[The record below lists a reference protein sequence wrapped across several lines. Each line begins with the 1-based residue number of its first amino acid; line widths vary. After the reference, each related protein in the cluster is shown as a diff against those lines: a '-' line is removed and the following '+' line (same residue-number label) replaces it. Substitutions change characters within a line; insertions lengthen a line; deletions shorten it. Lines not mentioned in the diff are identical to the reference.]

1 MESMSENE
9 WLASPNQSSYVPV
22 VLVKVLDLTV
32 REIIRRGERR
42 QGGGA
47 EEETGRGYMDWD
59 LKTPL
64 WDLAEL
70 EREDIPNLTPRVRSS
85 DFGGQK
91 AKGDCSV
98 DLKLGR
104 LGDFGDGSVDK
115 LKDQRMSTMVSASSS
130 SSLKRA
136 RVPSTANQAASCLV
150 DGCSS
155 DLSNCRD
162 YHRRHK
168 VCEIHSKTPT
178 VMVGGQA
185 QRFCQQCSRFHSLA
199 EFDEVKRS
207 CRKRLDGH
215 NRRRRKPQP
224 ESLSMNSG
232 GLFSNHQGPR
242 LLPFS
247 STQIFS
253 TSSMVSAAWTGVV
266 KTEEDATLF
275 NHHFINRQNS
285 FTGSFPHNYKGVG
298 KQFPFV
304 QSNATTL
311 ANQTA
316 PEASVCQP
324 LLNNIASSRSEGGR
338 KIFSNGLTTVHD
350 SDCALSLL
358 SSPSTQ
364 TSGVSLSHVV
374 QPESIHMA
382 QPLVPGLQ
390 YSGLG
395 RYPSSRGMEDEQV
408 GSVLITD
415 NGDADLHCDGI
426 FHVGSDGSSQN
437 VGQQTLPFSWE

>member
-1 MESMSENE
+1 
-9 WLASPNQSSYVPV
+9 
-22 VLVKVLDLTV
+22 
-32 REIIRRGERR
+32 
-42 QGGGA
+42 
-47 EEETGRGYMDWD
+47 MDWD

-70 EREDIPNLTPRVRSS
+70 EREAIPNLNPRVGSNDLGS
-85 DFGGQK
+85 QK
-91 AKGDCSV
+91 SKGDFSV

-115 LKDQRMSTMVSASSS
+115 LKEQRISTMVSASPSS
-130 SSLKRA
+130 SSKRA
-136 RVPSTANQAASCLV
+136 RAPNNANQMASCLV
-150 DGCSS
+150 EGCTS

-168 VCEIHSKTPT
+168 VCEVHSKTPT

-185 QRFCQQCSRFHSLA
+185 QRFCQQCSRFHVLA

-224 ESLSMNSG
+224 ESHPMNSG
-232 GLFSNHQGPR
+232 SFFSNHQGSR
-242 LLPFS
+242 LSPFTS
-247 STQIFS
+247 PQIFS
-253 TSSMVSAAWTGVV
+253 PTSMVNATWTGVV
-266 KTEEDATLF
+266 KTEEDATLY
-275 NHHFINRQNS
+275 NGHFINRQNPY
-285 FTGSFPHNYKGVG
+285 TGSFSYNYKGGG
-298 KQFPFV
+298 KQFSFA

-324 LLNNIASSRSEGGR
+324 LLNTIASSQSEGGR
-338 KIFSNGLTTVHD
+338 NIFSNEFSRVHD

-364 TSGVSLSHVV
+364 TSGISLNHVV
-374 QPESIHMA
+374 QPESIPMA
-382 QPLVPGLQ
+382 NPLVPSLQ

-408 GSVLITD
+408 GSVLVSETS
-415 NGDADLHCDGI
+415 DADLHCEGI

-437 VGQQTLPFSWE
+437 VGQQTLPFAW

>member
-1 MESMSENE
+1 
-9 WLASPNQSSYVPV
+9 
-22 VLVKVLDLTV
+22 
-32 REIIRRGERR
+32 
-42 QGGGA
+42 
-47 EEETGRGYMDWD
+47 MDWD

-70 EREDIPNLTPRVRSS
+70 ERETIPNLTPRIGSS
-85 DFGGQK
+85 DLGGQK
-91 AKGDCSV
+91 SIGDFSV

-115 LKDQRMSTMVSASSS
+115 LKDQRISTMVSASPSS
-130 SSLKRA
+130 SSKRA
-136 RVPSTANQAASCLV
+136 RAPSNANQAASCLV
-150 DGCSS
+150 DGCTS
-155 DLSNCRD
+155 DLSNCKD

-168 VCEIHSKTPT
+168 VCEVHSKTPT
-178 VMVGGQA
+178 VMIGGQA
-185 QRFCQQCSRFHSLA
+185 QRFCQQCSRFHLLM

-232 GLFSNHQGPR
+232 SFFSNHQGSR
-242 LLPFS
+242 LLPYTS
-247 STQIFS
+247 PQIFS
-253 TSSMVSAAWTGVV
+253 PASMLSATWTGVV
-266 KTEEDATLF
+266 KTEEDATLY
-275 NHHFINRQNS
+275 NRHFINRQNP
-285 FTGSFPHNYKGVG
+285 FTGSFSHDYKGGG

-304 QSNATTL
+304 ASNATTL

-324 LLNNIASSRSEGGR
+324 LLNTITSSQSESGR
-338 KIFSNGLTTVHD
+338 NIFSNGLSRVHD

-364 TSGVSLSHVV
+364 TSGISLNNLNHVV
-374 QPESIHMA
+374 HPESIPMA
-382 QPLVPGLQ
+382 HPLIPGLQ

-395 RYPSSRGMEDEQV
+395 RYPSSRVMEDEQV
-408 GSVLITD
+408 GSVLVTETS
-415 NGDADLHCDGI
+415 DADLHCEGI
-426 FHVGSDGSSQN
+426 FHVGSDGSSQT
-437 VGQQTLPFSWE
+437 VGQQTLPFAWEWAKLR